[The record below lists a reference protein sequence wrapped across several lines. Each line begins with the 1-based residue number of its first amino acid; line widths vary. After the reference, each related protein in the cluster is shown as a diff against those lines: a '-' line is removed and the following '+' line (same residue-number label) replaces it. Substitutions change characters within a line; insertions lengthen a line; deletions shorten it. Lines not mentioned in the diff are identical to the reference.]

1 MDEITNLIINNEK
14 LIYSICNYFKN
25 YSSKEDLYQAGCL
38 GLISA
43 YKKYNPNMNC
53 KFTTYAYPYI
63 LGEMRKL
70 VREDKGM
77 KISREITKLNLKIEK
92 AYILLT
98 QKLMKEPSIEEI
110 ANYLEIPEYYVSEAI
125 LSLNKIKSID
135 EPVSSEGREFTLQD
149 VIGKSENVDDLIM
162 LKELLQNLKLSG
174 ISAKIIIL
182 SGFNDFEYAKR
193 AMELGVKHYLLKPIE
208 NKKLI
213 ETVKSACDEIDDDMK
228 NPNFMETV
236 KHQIILRGLLEGSSI
251 QNLKDFGL
259 VVPAESFVVISVK
272 IIDEREKEENL
283 VHTTMLLESVEF
295 CLGMDTHFT
304 IPVLVGKDVVLIFF
318 AKEGKIGEDKL
329 LKRIKENF
337 MSKSK
342 LKLIFGVSSIGDD
355 LGQLRELYQQSL
367 MALDSIKRIVPK
379 EIQTY
384 CKIKR
389 DTEII

>member
-1 MDEITNLIINNEK
+1 MDEITNIILNNEK

-135 EPVSSEGREFTLQD
+135 EPVNSEGRELTLQE
-149 VIGKSENVDDLIM
+149 VIGKSNNIDDLI
-162 LKELLQNLKLSG
+162 LLRDSLNNLTEEEKILINNRYVNDYTQSET
-174 ISAKIIIL
+174 SKIIGM
-182 SGFNDFEYAKR
+182 SQVQVSRKEHK
-193 AMELGVKHYLLKPIE
+193 V
-208 NKKLI
+208 
-213 ETVKSACDEIDDDMK
+213 
-228 NPNFMETV
+228 
-236 KHQIILRGLLEGSSI
+236 LE
-251 QNLKDFGL
+251 
-259 VVPAESFVVISVK
+259 
-272 IIDEREKEENL
+272 
-283 VHTTMLLESVEF
+283 
-295 CLGMDTHFT
+295 
-304 IPVLVGKDVVLIFF
+304 
-318 AKEGKIGEDKL
+318 
-329 LKRIKENF
+329 
-337 MSKSK
+337 K
-342 LKLIFGVSSIGDD
+342 LKQKMV
-355 LGQLRELYQQSL
+355 
-367 MALDSIKRIVPK
+367 A
-379 EIQTY
+379 
-384 CKIKR
+384 
-389 DTEII
+389 